1 MNTSFYAKDELKKI
15 GLKKIGENV
24 LISRNACFYGGED
37 IVIGNNTR
45 IDDFCILSGHI
56 TIGDNVHIAA
66 YSALFSGKY
75 EIKIGDF
82 TAISSRCSMYAESDD
97 YTGISLS
104 GAIRDERFRQP
115 IGGNIILEKHV
126 LVGTGCTILPEV
138 QIGEG
143 VSVGAMSLINHNLL
157 PWSVYVGIPARKIGE
172 RNKDILRLEE
182 QYRMIYSLKGEQN

>member
-1 MNTSFYAKDELKKI
+1 MNVSFYERDELKEL
-15 GLKKIGENV
+15 GLKKIGNNV
-24 LISRNACFYGGED
+24 LISRYAHFYGRED
-37 IVIGNNTR
+37 IEIGNNTR

-82 TAISSRCSMYAESDD
+82 TAISSRCSVYAESDD

-104 GAIRDERFRQP
+104 GAIRDERFRQT

-126 LVGTGCTILPEV
+126 LIGTGCTVLPGV
-138 QIGEG
+138 QIEEG
-143 VSVGAMSLINHNLL
+143 VSVGAMSLINHNLS
-157 PWSVYVGIPARKIGE
+157 PWSVYAGIPVRKIGV
-172 RNKDILRLEE
+172 RNKGVLLLER
-182 QYRMIYSLKGEQN
+182 QYYASYGFKGNPN